1 MVEVLVIQSLNH
13 QSVGKKKFNYGQ
25 VTTELSYEGQ
35 AVAVNVSGLNAV
47 RLLTTKL
54 ATENGKI

>member
-35 AVAVNVSGLNAV
+35 AVAVNGLALYEVGDFGGQIFN
-47 RLLTTKL
+47 
-54 ATENGKI
+54 